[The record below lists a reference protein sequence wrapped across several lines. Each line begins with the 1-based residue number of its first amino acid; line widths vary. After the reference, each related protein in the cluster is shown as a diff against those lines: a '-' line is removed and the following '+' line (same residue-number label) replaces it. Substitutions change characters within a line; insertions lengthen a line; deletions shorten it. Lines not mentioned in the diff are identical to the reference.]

1 LWDKKIKLSKYLIWF
16 KDNKN
21 IKILWMFIVID
32 KLKIWNEVE
41 NVKKIGSVIYN
52 LKIGKSFF

>member
-1 LWDKKIKLSKYLIWF
+1 VKTNLKSFVREKIELSKYLIWF

-21 IKILWMFIVID
+21 IKIFWIFIIID

-41 NVKKIGSVIYN
+41 NVKNK
-52 LKIGKSFF
+52 FR